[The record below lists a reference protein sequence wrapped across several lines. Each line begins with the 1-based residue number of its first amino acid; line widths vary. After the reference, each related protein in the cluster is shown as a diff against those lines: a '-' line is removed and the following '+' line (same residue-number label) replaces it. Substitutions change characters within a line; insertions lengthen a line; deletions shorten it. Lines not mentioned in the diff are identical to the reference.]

1 MNLGEIKNGS
11 VVKVLSIDAGMRLFN
26 RLASMGLSA
35 GKTVTIVRNSGEGPV
50 IVDLD
55 GSRIAVGRGMA
66 EKIFVETIK

>member
-1 MNLGEIKNGS
+1 
-11 VVKVLSIDAGMRLFN
+11 MRLFN

-66 EKIFVETIK
+66 EKIFVEPIK